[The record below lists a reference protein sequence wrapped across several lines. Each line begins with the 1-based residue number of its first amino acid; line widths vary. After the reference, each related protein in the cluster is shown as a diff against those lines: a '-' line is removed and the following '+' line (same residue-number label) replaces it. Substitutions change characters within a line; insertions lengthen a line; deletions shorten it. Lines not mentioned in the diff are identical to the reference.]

1 MDVLPGIPNVTEILV
16 RLGEVSKVFSGEN
29 GLIAI
34 LSGLVGG
41 FFILQSAY
49 RAYHMAQPHGGGQQG
64 GIERILVPL
73 FFGVILINFWQ
84 AQQQISEQF
93 ALSGGVLSPV
103 MPSQYLQQMWDA
115 LRVVLNGFGT
125 IMVFRGFLLAKS
137 LGDGVHGGQ
146 QNPAWGAFW
155 HVMGGILLMK
165 L

>member
-1 MDVLPGIPNVTEILV
+1 MAVLPGIPDVTEILV
-16 RLGEVSKVFSGEN
+16 HLGGVSKLFGGES

-41 FFILQSAY
+41 FFVLQSAY

-64 GIERILVPL
+64 GMERILMPL
-73 FFGVILINFWQ
+73 FFGVILVNFWQ
-84 AQQQISEQF
+84 AQQQISDQF
-93 ALSGGVLSPV
+93 ALSGGVLSPTL
-103 MPSQYLQQMWDA
+103 PSQHLQQMWNA

-137 LGDGVHGGQ
+137 LGDGSHGGQ